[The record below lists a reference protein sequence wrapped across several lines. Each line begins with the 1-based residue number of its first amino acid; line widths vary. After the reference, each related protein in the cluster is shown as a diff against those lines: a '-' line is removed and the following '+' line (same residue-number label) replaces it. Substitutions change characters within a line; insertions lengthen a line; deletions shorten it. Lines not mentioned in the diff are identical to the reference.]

1 MSKGTCQHC
10 NGEIVGP
17 VFQWKGLRVCIA
29 CRSDLERESKKR
41 GTSAPPAPITNEAPA
56 VATAT
61 SSSPGLQQSRSPM
74 VSVELETCANC
85 GRTIGNLETPHL
97 WNQQVVC
104 GECINRLSSPAPA
117 VPPPASSLVPRPASR
132 PSTMGRFLR
141 ILGVVDGDTPMS
153 CPHCGT
159 DNPVT
164 AQSCQSCGVPIRTA
178 VQVKVPWRLTII
190 SLLFCGVGCCGP
202 VGCIGAFFCGNIS
215 IVALIFCIMANC
227 AGDIATAQSKSA
239 TAKMFA
245 LAGIT
250 VGSLAFVG
258 NLVFQILSWYA
269 QMGRHYSG

>member
-1 MSKGTCQHC
+1 M
-10 NGEIVGP
+10 I
-17 VFQWKGLRVCIA
+17 
-29 CRSDLERESKKR
+29 ER
-41 GTSAPPAPITNEAPA
+41 
-56 VATAT
+56 
-61 SSSPGLQQSRSPM
+61 
-74 VSVELETCANC
+74 CANC
-85 GRTIGNLETPHL
+85 DAVIGNLETPFV
-97 WNQQVVC
+97 WRDAVVC
-104 GECINRLSSPAPA
+104 ETCYLKLEGRVSSQPTESRLAPNTLSA
-117 VPPPASSLVPRPASR
+117 DTTRLVSLNDLEEVVATAQSPRPASR

-215 IVALIFCIMANC
+215 IVALIFCIMASC
-227 AGDIATAQSKSA
+227 AGDRATAQSKTG

-245 LAGIT
+245 LAGIA